1 MLTVKD
7 YPFRI
12 FKYFDLDGNPQ
23 LTTMKTMPRVH
34 RVSTTQW
41 PLVVVGLLLGLLAPL
56 MQGCQR
62 ERTPNNAV
70 LMQIGDQI
78 VTVAE
83 YRRDLNIY
91 RTATG
96 AYPDEDLAADREMQI
111 RFVRQMADQLVL
123 LEHAHALS
131 IEVNDRDLEIALA
144 AIQRD
149 YPDDVFEQLL
159 LENAITLEEWKSSL
173 RTRLI
178 IERVIRQEL
187 EDHVRISE
195 DDMAQF
201 MSQMHR
207 DRQDGETGRESEAV
221 PTPSDKSIVNQLR
234 RSKTEVAYAAWIAD
248 LKKKYPVEI
257 NQAVL
262 NEVLSATTGSG
273 NRDGDDGRPQ
283 P

>member
-1 MLTVKD
+1 
-7 YPFRI
+7 
-12 FKYFDLDGNPQ
+12 
-23 LTTMKTMPRVH
+23 
-34 RVSTTQW
+34 
-41 PLVVVGLLLGLLAPL
+41 
-56 MQGCQR
+56 MQ
-62 ERTPNNAV
+62 V
-70 LMQIGDQI
+70 GDQT

-96 AYPDEDLAADREMQI
+96 AYPDEDAAADREMQI

-123 LEHAHALS
+123 LEHAQALS
-131 IEVNDRDLEIALA
+131 IEVSDRDLEIALA

-159 LENAITLEEWKSSL
+159 LENAITLEEWKTSL
-173 RTRLI
+173 RTRLT

-201 MSQMHR
+201 MSQMHG
-207 DRQDGETGRESEAV
+207 DRQDGATDRESEAAPV
-221 PTPSDKSIVNQLR
+221 PSDKSIVNQLR
-234 RSKTEVAYAAWIAD
+234 RSKTEDAYTAWIAD

-257 NQAVL
+257 TQAVV
-262 NEVLSATTGSG
+262 NEVLAATTDSG
-273 NRDGDDGRPQ
+273 NSAGDDDRSQ